1 MKPTSLN
8 ITECIFSN
16 LNQNFHDFQLK
27 CIKNINEDKEDELVL
42 HESSGKGTDDT
53 KEEPNPKNIW
63 VHLSCALWLP
73 EIYFDENLSKC
84 NIKGL
89 EAVEEWRYSI
99 SCGVCR
105 MKKIGAIVQ
114 CSGFRCTNFYHVEC
128 ARRVG
133 MYLEIIELKYLLY
146 CDKHIPLKLKR
157 IIVSRSCKARDE
169 ILKYFGSLKRIIYGY
184 KYEMEMK
191 FGSKAKEHGFN
202 DILKK
207 KSKSKSRSPCNE
219 FIINLRKLGSNG
231 YKVTGVKTP
240 YNKDFVQKQFNL
252 RKINRNNVQKF
263 FKKTSTCFLN
273 AKFLQ
278 KRYRRLAKAKKLNQQ
293 RKLEKTKATKLYKN
307 FSKNLDVPKAKQRLA
322 KKKSNF
328 IRKKGTKDP
337 EFEFLPRLNSTVDE
351 EREVIEI
358 CQEEEEVKNKTC
370 DESAEVQILE
380 FFPEEYSHKNTN
392 DSSNDEK
399 LYCICQRRYD
409 GLENMISCFVC
420 EEWFHFKCIGFK
432 GSIKDAEGVK
442 FVCKSCDE
450 HQNLQQRRNR
460 RNDYSR
466 FFENY
471 YEEIDDLNIK
481 NEKKFEKKIEK
492 KFEKKFDKIEKKVD
506 NEVQKLPVMQIKNK
520 GMKKNLGY
528 NILRKWGTQQDKEYQ
543 EIITQEIDN
552 FSDGVNELD
561 NMRKVIKIS

>member
-1 MKPTSLN
+1 MKQSSVLIN
-8 ITECIFSN
+8 ECIFSN

-27 CIKNINEDKEDELVL
+27 CIKNIKDNKEEIVL
-42 HESSGKGTDDT
+42 HESSGKATDDS

-89 EAVEEWRYSI
+89 EAIEEWRYSI

-157 IIVSRSCKARDE
+157 IILSRSCKARDE
-169 ILKYFGSLKRIIYGY
+169 ILKYFGILKRIIYCY

-191 FGSKAKEHGFN
+191 FGSKAKEHGFK
-202 DILKK
+202 DILKMK
-207 KSKSKSRSPCNE
+207 SRSKSKSKSQCNE
-219 FIINLRKLGSNG
+219 FIVNLRRLGTNE

-252 RKINRNNVQKF
+252 RKIERNNVQKL

-273 AKFLQ
+273 AKLL
-278 KRYRRLAKAKKLNQQ
+278 KLRYRKLKKAKKIYEK
-293 RKLEKTKATKLYKN
+293 RKLETTKATKLYKN
-307 FSKNLDVPKAKQRLA
+307 FSKNLDLPKTKQRLA

-328 IRKKGTKDP
+328 IRKKGSKDP

-358 CQEEEEVKNKTC
+358 NQEEEEVKNKNC

-392 DSSNDEK
+392 DSLNDEK
-399 LYCICQRRYD
+399 LYCVCQRRYD
-409 GLENMISCFVC
+409 GLENMINCFAC

-442 FVCKSCDE
+442 FVCKSCDYQ
-450 HQNLQQRRNR
+450 QNLQERINR
-460 RNDYSR
+460 RNNYMK

-471 YEEIDDLNIK
+471 YEDINDLNKK
-481 NEKKFEKKIEK
+481 NGPKKTQK
-492 KFEKKFDKIEKKVD
+492 
-506 NEVQKLPVMQIKNK
+506 NGLQKLPVLQTKNK
-520 GMKKNLGY
+520 SMKKNLGY
-528 NILRKWGTQQDKEYQ
+528 NILKKWGTQQDKEYQ

>member
-1 MKPTSLN
+1 MRCPLCSRRGGAMKPSSLK
-8 ITECIFSN
+8 ITECIFST

-27 CIKNINEDKEDELVL
+27 CIKNIKDDNDKEGEIVL
-42 HESSGKGTDDT
+42 HESSVKAIEDA
-53 KEEPNPKNIW
+53 KEEPNPENIW

-84 NIKGL
+84 NINGL
-89 EAVEEWRYSI
+89 EVVEEWRYSI
-99 SCGVCR
+99 CCGVCR

-157 IIVSRSCKARDE
+157 IILSRSCKARDE
-169 ILKYFGSLKRIIYGY
+169 ILKYFGNLRRIIYCY

-191 FGSKAKEHGFN
+191 FGSKAKEHGFK
-202 DILKK
+202 DILKRK
-207 KSKSKSRSPCNE
+207 SRSKSKSKSQCNE
-219 FIINLRKLGSNG
+219 FIVNLRRLGTNE

-252 RKINRNNVQKF
+252 RRIERNNVQKF

-273 AKFLQ
+273 SKLLAI
-278 KRYRRLAKAKKLNQQ
+278 RYRKLKKAKKIYEKRN
-293 RKLEKTKATKLYKN
+293 LEKTKATKLYKN

-328 IRKKGTKDP
+328 IRKKGSKDP

-358 CQEEEEVKNKTC
+358 CQEEEEEVKNKNC
-370 DESAEVQILE
+370 DESAEIQILE
-380 FFPEEYSHKNTN
+380 CFPEEYSHKNTN
-392 DSSNDEK
+392 DSLNDEK

-442 FVCKSCDE
+442 FVCKSCDY
-450 HQNLQQRRNR
+450 HQNLQERINR
-460 RNDYSR
+460 RNNYMK
-466 FFENY
+466 FFEDY
-471 YEEIDDLNIK
+471 YEDIDDLNIENGKKKAQK
-481 NEKKFEKKIEK
+481 NGL
-492 KFEKKFDKIEKKVD
+492 
-506 NEVQKLPVMQIKNK
+506 QKLPVLQFKNK
-520 GMKKNLGY
+520 SMKKNMGY
-528 NILRKWGTQQDKEYQ
+528 NILKKWGTQQNKEYQ

-561 NMRKVIKIS
+561 SMRKVIKIS